1 MEALSPHTTGV
12 VDSDVTAAARKHLD
26 DALAHY
32 ATLVRPRV
40 LVFTELS
47 TLQRQRVERA
57 LGAEAPLCHVG
68 IYEIPSVDA
77 MQRLLYELRSLAV
90 PHAAVAELRWE
101 PHDIPPSKSRNG
113 ADHGQ

>member
-1 MEALSPHTTGV
+1 MTTLSRHTDV
-12 VDSDVTAAARKHLD
+12 VADSDATAAARKHLD

-32 ATLVRPRV
+32 TTLVRPRV

-47 TLQRQRVERA
+47 TLQRQRVEHA
-57 LGAEAPLCHVG
+57 LGAAAPLCHVG
-68 IYEIPSVDA
+68 IYEVPSVDA
-77 MQRLLYELRSLAV
+77 MEKLLYELRSLAV

-101 PHDIPPSKSRNG
+101 PHDFPASDSENG